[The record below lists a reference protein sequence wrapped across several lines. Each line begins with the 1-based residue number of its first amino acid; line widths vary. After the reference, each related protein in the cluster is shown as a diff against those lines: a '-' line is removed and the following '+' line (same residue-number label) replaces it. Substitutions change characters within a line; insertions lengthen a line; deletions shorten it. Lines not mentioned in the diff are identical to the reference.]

1 MRRAFNL
8 AWLLLIVG
16 MALGYAWLPEQVG
29 SPSKQAS
36 RAFFAG
42 VMAFVACH
50 ALLCSHHFVLWLGRR
65 APGVL
70 NLPHK
75 AYWLAPERRQD
86 SLQRMATQLSVL
98 GLMLVALTAAIYAW
112 PILEAQLGPLPDWA
126 AWTGAALLAIGFAV
140 WMRWQYRLFPAPPP
154 AVHEPALRRRPGRPP
169 SPDRQRR

>member
-1 MRRAFNL
+1 
-8 AWLLLIVG
+8 
-16 MALGYAWLPEQVG
+16 
-29 SPSKQAS
+29 
-36 RAFFAG
+36 
-42 VMAFVACH
+42 MAFVACH

-169 SPDRQRR
+169 GPDRQRR